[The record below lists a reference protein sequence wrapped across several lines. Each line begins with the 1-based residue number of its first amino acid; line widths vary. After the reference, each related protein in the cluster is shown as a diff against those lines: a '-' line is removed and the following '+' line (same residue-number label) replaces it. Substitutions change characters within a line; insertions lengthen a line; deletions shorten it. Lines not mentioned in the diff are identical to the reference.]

1 MPTFL
6 TLPPEIRNAIY
17 ADVFVLPVNDPIPT
31 VPSIESPLAKGLQLD
46 PRQHPPQSSPTTTTA
61 SLSSSSESSSDSD
74 SIRSPSHKAP
84 RRDRPSHLRTLLTCR
99 QIHREVHLLALSTTT
114 FHLSS
119 TSALPETFAHQTRPL
134 SPAQLGALK
143 HLTLTARVTQLRA
156 LNETWNGKPFGNP
169 HLHLQSLTIVPQ
181 RPDAGSSAWAEV
193 AELNQA
199 HTLSHVLAETLKTL
213 RGVREV
219 RVVNGGCFKDDVWPL
234 CYRHLV
240 VKIWSWGG
248 TNCGLRFE
256 QGGEGEGAWFR
267 VFVGGLGDGEDEDGG
282 ASGGGGGGGRERGED
297 AAVEAHRLLG
307 IAGLGAGAVAGTPL
321 A

>member
-17 ADVFVLPVNDPIPT
+17 ADVFVLPVNDTIPT
-31 VPSIESPLAKGLQLD
+31 VPATHSPLAKGLQLD
-46 PRQHPPQSSPTTTTA
+46 PRQHPPQCSPSSSQSSSSSSNNNSTDSSNQDKNNPPTTTA
-61 SLSSSSESSSDSD
+61 D
-74 SIRSPSHKAP
+74 R
-84 RRDRPSHLRTLLTCR
+84 RPSHLTTLLTCR
-99 QIHREVHLLALSTTT
+99 QIHHEVHLLALSTSI
-114 FHLSS
+114 FHLHS
-119 TSALPETFAHQTRPL
+119 TSAQPETFASQCQPL
-134 SPAQLGALK
+134 TPPQLLALK

-156 LNETWNGKPFGNP
+156 LNETWAGKPFG
-169 HLHLQSLTIVPQ
+169 HAGLDLDTLTLVPQ

-213 RGVREV
+213 RGAREV
-219 RVVNGGCFKDDVWPL
+219 RVLNMGCFKDEVWPL

-240 VKIWSWGG
+240 VKIWTWGG

-267 VFVGGLGDGEDEDGG
+267 TFIGHSGDGE
-282 ASGGGGGGGRERGED
+282 GGGGERGED

-307 IAGLGAGAVAGTPL
+307 IAGMNPSAVTGTPL

>member
-31 VPSIESPLAKGLQLD
+31 VPSIESPLAIGLQLD

-119 TSALPETFAHQTRPL
+119 TSAHPHTTRKSQTCVKLSRSTVCLCLPLCGRPR
-134 SPAQLGALK
+134 A
-143 HLTLTARVTQLRA
+143 LTASPGWL
-156 LNETWNGKPFGNP
+156 
-169 HLHLQSLTIVPQ
+169 
-181 RPDAGSSAWAEV
+181 
-193 AELNQA
+193 
-199 HTLSHVLAETLKTL
+199 
-213 RGVREV
+213 
-219 RVVNGGCFKDDVWPL
+219 
-234 CYRHLV
+234 
-240 VKIWSWGG
+240 
-248 TNCGLRFE
+248 
-256 QGGEGEGAWFR
+256 
-267 VFVGGLGDGEDEDGG
+267 
-282 ASGGGGGGGRERGED
+282 
-297 AAVEAHRLLG
+297 
-307 IAGLGAGAVAGTPL
+307 
-321 A
+321 